1 MGKGNNSQ
9 SRPQGRTPPPEL
21 NFPLAG
27 IGASAGGLAAFE
39 KFFPG
44 IPAKRIQCVP
54 SMQAFEV
61 EDGAAIK
68 PNRVYIIPPNRDP
81 AFPDRTPHL
90 LQPPI
95 PHGRRLPTDFFFR
108 SPAPTVTHVGIRD
121 VKTEGGM
128 VMARQSL
135 ARRMRPSDKISLVSE
150 NNIQSTEP
158 V

>member
-9 SRPQGRTPPPEL
+9 SRPEGRTPPPEL

-27 IGASAGGLAAFE
+27 IGASAGGPAAFE
-39 KFFPG
+39 KFFSG
-44 IPAKRIQCVP
+44 IPAECIQCVP
-54 SMQAFEV
+54 SMQLFEV
-61 EDGAAIK
+61 EDEVDIK
-68 PNRVYIIPPNRDP
+68 PNRVYIIPPNRNP
-81 AFPDRTPHL
+81 AFPDRAPHL

-95 PHGRRLPTDFFFR
+95 PHGRQLPTDFFFR
-108 SPAPTVTHVGIRD
+108 SPAPAVTHVGMRD
-121 VKTEGGM
+121 VKTEGSM

-135 ARRMRPSDKISLVSE
+135 GRRMRPSAKISLVSG